1 MKSFLLLA
9 VLVTVIFLYCAL
21 DVKGATFHPE
31 RYDEIQPAALKA
43 TPEEYKNK
51 KIFYTSK
58 YIRYL
63 TTFPPYMEASGFR
76 AGKYYL
82 LMVVPADF
90 PVLVRK
96 DDEMNE
102 LIPTLPRGKRVKVY
116 GKVKKFKASPQYTMF
131 PRYYLE
137 LDHVEVVETKG
148 DEGEEIAEDDVEEGG
163 GEEEKV
169 PERKKPWRHYR

>member
-9 VLVTVIFLYCAL
+9 VLVTVIFFYCVS
-21 DVKGATFHPE
+21 DVKAVTFHPE
-31 RYDEIQPAALKA
+31 RYDEIQVATVKA

-58 YIRYL
+58 YIKYL
-63 TTFPPYMEASGFR
+63 TTFPPYIEASGFKS
-76 AGKYYL
+76 GKYYL
-82 LMVVPADF
+82 LMIVPADF

-102 LIPTLPRGKRVKVY
+102 LIPTLPRGKSVKVY

-137 LDHVEVVETKG
+137 LDHIEIVETKG
-148 DEGEEIAEDDVEEGG
+148 DEGEELTDDVEDGEGE
-163 GEEEKV
+163 GESFM